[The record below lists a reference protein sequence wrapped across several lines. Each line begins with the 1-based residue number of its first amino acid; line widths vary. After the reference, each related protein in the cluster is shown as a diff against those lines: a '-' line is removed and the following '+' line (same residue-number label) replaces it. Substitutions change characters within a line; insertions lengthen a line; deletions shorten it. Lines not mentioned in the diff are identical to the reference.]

1 MIDISK
7 YKNNLKFNEEANAS
21 ILSLIENK
29 TKNIIENNP
38 NSDFKN
44 NPNLLKTNSITSI
57 IPLNFR
63 SQSIGINLSKS
74 KSLFPINYKMSN
86 IEKDLNY
93 YNFIEVNKDS
103 SKNIKIWNNSIENNE
118 NNDGNDKFSNK
129 ISENKTIGD
138 KFISNKTINRENF
151 NKIKGEKE
159 FMNNKLNIHDSYEY
173 ESSSDDD

>member
-1 MIDISK
+1 
-7 YKNNLKFNEEANAS
+7 
-21 ILSLIENK
+21 
-29 TKNIIENNP
+29 
-38 NSDFKN
+38 
-44 NPNLLKTNSITSI
+44 
-57 IPLNFR
+57 
-63 SQSIGINLSKS
+63 
-74 KSLFPINYKMSN
+74 MSN

-103 SKNIKIWNNSIENNE
+103 SKNIKIWNNSIE

-159 FMNNKLNIHDSYEY
+159 FMNNKLNIPDSYEY